1 QADNHKNN
9 VIRRHEHQDDE
20 TLPVFRL
27 HRPDGINEDRV
38 IDLARSLYGI
48 SNYTIKYIDSRII
61 LRSGSHVVEVDTI
74 SGGIWTADEASL
86 WNTSIRPEL
95 VSDEQAFEIINN
107 LIHNHTLLP
116 KFDED
121 EPFQLVS
128 GKISGSLLGQQ
139 STVNGSRITHKLD
152 TRTSYRITVNLP
164 NKPHIPIIGGGAKF
178 QFVLGEAGRLIGFNG
193 VWRQPEKKN
202 LEVKI
207 IPKKETDKIFL
218 DKFKNQ
224 KLVNFTSSLAYFS
237 APSSKTQQHLY
248 PVYVYDG
255 TLMVS
260 GKHVPLRQVILPATH
275 FFPFP
280 KKQTPQQSRS
290 HNETENE
297 KRINRRNKLT
307 CGTEWIGESGGL
319 GGSHDNA
326 LGFVNGLYDDGWD
339 ISFNWGDFNAFK
351 SDWTTDNDDWI
362 DNVDFVFYT
371 GHANKDGWELDGGNS
386 FLTFNEIGLLD
397 RDLEWLVIAACGPL
411 QDDII
416 SPGGGD
422 VFRWEPA
429 FRGGLHLLLGYAS
442 VTYDNTDEGRLLTKY
457 AREGQT
463 IINAWFRAAQEIQPS
478 QNTFGPP
485 DGPDIWVGAVW
496 MSSPSS
502 DPSQDHIWDSGSVS
516 ADPINFNLMNALWT
530 HC

>member
-1 QADNHKNN
+1 MPSDHDN
-9 VIRRHEHQDDE
+9 E

-27 HRPDGINEDRV
+27 SRPNGINKNQV
-38 IDLARSLYGI
+38 IDLAHSLYGI
-48 SNYTIKYIDSRII
+48 SDDYTSKYVDSRII
-61 LRSGSHVVEVDTI
+61 LRSGSHVVEVDKV

-95 VSDEQAFEIINN
+95 VSDEHASEIINN
-107 LIHNHTLLP
+107 LIHEHKLLP

-121 EPFQLVS
+121 GPFQLVS
-128 GKISGSLLGQQ
+128 GKIGGTLFGQQ

-164 NKPHIPIIGGGAKF
+164 NKPHIPIVGGGAKF

-193 VWRQPEKKN
+193 H
-202 LEVKI
+202 
-207 IPKKETDKIFL
+207 
-218 DKFKNQ
+218 Q
-224 KLVNFTSSLAYFS
+224 KLVNYTSSLAYFS
-237 APSSKTQQHLY
+237 APSSRTQEFLY

-255 TLMVS
+255 TLMAS
-260 GKHVPLRQVILPATH
+260 GNHVPLRQVILPATH
-275 FFPFP
+275 FSPFP
-280 KKQTPQQSRS
+280 KEQTPQQSRS
-290 HNETENE
+290 QNKTENE
-297 KRINRRNKLT
+297 KRANRRNKLT
-307 CGTEWIGESGGL
+307 CGTEWIGKSGGL
-319 GGSHDNA
+319 VGSHDNA

-339 ISFNWGDFNAFK
+339 ISFNWGDVAAFK
-351 SDWTTDNDDWI
+351 SDWTTDNDAWI

-371 GHANKDGWELDGGNS
+371 GHANMNGWKLDGNKS

-422 VFRWEPA
+422 VFRWKTA
-429 FRGGLHLLLGYAS
+429 FEGGLHLLLGYGS
-442 VTYDNTDEGRLLTKY
+442 ITSDNTEEGRLLTKY
-457 AREGQT
+457 TREGQK
-463 IINAWFRAAQEIQPS
+463 IIDAWFRTAQEVQPS
-478 QNTFGPP
+478 VNGATPP
-485 DGPDIWVGAVW
+485 NGPDVWVGAMWV
-496 MSSPSS
+496 SSPSS

-530 HC
+530 TC

>member
-1 QADNHKNN
+1 MTSKPAIIILLFAIFCLLSHVAHAAVQADNHKNN
-9 VIRRHEHQDDE
+9 VIRRQEHHDDE

-27 HRPDGINEDRV
+27 HCPDGINKDRV

-61 LRSGSHVVEVDTI
+61 LRSGSHVVEVDTV

-95 VSDEQAFEIINN
+95 VSDEHASEIINN

-128 GKISGSLLGQQ
+128 GKIGGSLLGQQ
-139 STVNGSRITHKLD
+139 SIVNGSRITHKLD

-164 NKPHIPIIGGGAKF
+164 KKPHIPIIGGGAKF

-193 VWRQPEKKN
+193 VWRQPERKN
-202 LEVKI
+202 FEVKI

-218 DKFKNQ
+218 DKFKHQ

-237 APSSKTQQHLY
+237 APSSRTQQHLY

-255 TLMVS
+255 TLM
-260 GKHVPLRQVILPATH
+260 
-275 FFPFP
+275 
-280 KKQTPQQSRS
+280 KQIPQQSRS
-290 HNETENE
+290 HNKTKNE
-297 KRINRRNKLT
+297 KRLNSRNNLT

-339 ISFNWGDFNAFK
+339 VSFNWGDFNAFK
-351 SDWTTDNDDWI
+351 SDWTTDNDDLI

-371 GHANKDGWELDGGNS
+371 GHANGDGWVLDGGNS

-411 QDDII
+411 QDDVI

-429 FRGGLHLLLGYAS
+429 FKGGLHLLLGYAS
-442 VTYDNTDEGRLLTKY
+442 VSYDNTDEGRLLTQY
-457 AREGQT
+457 VREGQT
-463 IINAWFRAAQEIQPS
+463 VINAWFRAAQAIQPS
-478 QNTFGPP
+478 
-485 DGPDIWVGAVW
+485 DIWVGAMWV
-496 MSSPSS
+496 SSPSS
-502 DPSQDHIWDSGSVS
+502 DPSQDHIWDSGSFS
-516 ADPINFNLMNALWT
+516 ADPINFNSMNALWT
-530 HC
+530 YC